1 MRLFSHDQSEVYY
14 LSPYAKVTI
23 RNDRL
28 TVHNTVFD
36 STAELNCSETIAH
49 ELLEKISNGATK
61 DWLLLFFEPFSDGDA
76 KRILDSWIR
85 AGVIE

>member
-1 MRLFSHDQSEVYY
+1 MRLFSHDQSERYY

-23 RNDRL
+23 RNERL
-28 TVHNTVFD
+28 TVHNTVFN
-36 STAELNCSETIAH
+36 SAAELYCPETIAF
-49 ELLEKISNGATK
+49 ELLEGLSKGATK
-61 DWLLLFFEPFSDGDA
+61 DWLLMFFEPFSDGDA